1 MLSSF
6 TGMRL
11 TIQEKTGT
19 INATKSGYR
28 LPKVR
33 ERMTLEQRQRKRSTM
48 AQIAM
53 EAGVST
59 TTVSKVLNQL
69 PGVGAQT
76 RARIQQ
82 VIEQRDYVQN
92 HAARHLRKGQSGL
105 LDLVIMRLEG
115 GYDLAIMQGVQDAL
129 EESGH
134 RLVIFAT
141 NENEATERLWLR
153 RLLDR
158 STDGV
163 LLLLPYERIG
173 IANALMAQN
182 IPFIA
187 IGDRNEPTTAFPT
200 IGSTIWLGG
209 YTATEY
215 LISLGHRRIGII
227 TGPLHLTTS
236 RARLAGYREALE
248 RAAIPID
255 PALICEGNYLLGDG
269 VQQTRYLLDQP
280 DPPTAI
286 FAGNDAQAAGVYQV
300 LYERNI
306 RVPDDVSVIGF
317 DAVTYTAQMSP
328 PLTTIHQPLVEI
340 GKMAV
345 NMLLRLIA
353 GQQLE
358 SNHVELSTSLVVRKS
373 CASPRSGPL
382 TRG

>member
-1 MLSSF
+1 
-6 TGMRL
+6 
-11 TIQEKTGT
+11 
-19 INATKSGYR
+19 
-28 LPKVR
+28 
-33 ERMTLEQRQRKRSTM
+33 MTLEQRQSKRSTM

-76 RARIQQ
+76 RARIQR
-82 VIEQRDYVQN
+82 VIEQHDYVQN

-105 LDLVIMRLEG
+105 IDLVIMRLEG
-115 GYDLAIMQGVQDAL
+115 GYDLGIMHGVQEAL

-134 RLVIFAT
+134 RLVVFAT

-153 RLLDR
+153 RLLDQ

-182 IPFIA
+182 IPFVA

-209 YTATEY
+209 YTATEF
-215 LISLGHRRIGII
+215 LISQGHRRIGII

-248 RAAIPID
+248 RAGIPID

-269 VQQTRYLLDQP
+269 VKQTYALLDQP

-286 FAGNDAQAAGVYQV
+286 FAGNDAQAAGVYRV
-300 LYERNI
+300 LYQRNI
-306 RVPDDVSVIGF
+306 RIPDEMSVIGF
-317 DAVTYTAQMSP
+317 DDVMYTAQMSP
-328 PLTTIHQPLVEI
+328 PLTTIHQPLTEM
-340 GKMAV
+340 GKMAA

-353 GQQLE
+353 GQRLD
-358 SNHVELSTSLVVRKS
+358 SNHVELSTSLVVRES
-373 CASPRSGPL
+373 CAAPRNGPL
-382 TRG
+382 PEK

>member
-1 MLSSF
+1 MTLVQKQSK
-6 TGMRL
+6 RL
-11 TIQEKTGT
+11 T
-19 INATKSGYR
+19 
-28 LPKVR
+28 
-33 ERMTLEQRQRKRSTM
+33 MT
-48 AQIAM
+48 QIAK
-53 EAGVST
+53 EIGVST

-69 PGVGAQT
+69 PGVGAET

-82 VIEQRDYVQN
+82 MIEQYDYVQN

-105 LDLVIMRLEG
+105 IELVIMRLEG
-115 GYDLAIMQGVQDAL
+115 GYDLGIMHGVQDAL
-129 EESGH
+129 EKSGH
-134 RLVIFAT
+134 RLIVFAT
-141 NENEATERLWLR
+141 NEDEAIEQLWLKR
-153 RLLDR
+153 MLDQ

-173 IANALMAQN
+173 IANALMSQN
-182 IPFIA
+182 IPFVA

-248 RAAIPID
+248 RAGIAVD

-269 VQQTRYLLDQP
+269 MKQTLALLDLA

-286 FAGNDAQAAGVYQV
+286 FAGNDAQAAGVYQA
-300 LYERNI
+300 LYQRNI
-306 RVPDDVSVIGF
+306 PIPEAMSVIGF
-317 DAVTYTAQMSP
+317 DDIAYTAQMAP
-328 PLTTIHQPLVEI
+328 PLTTIHQPLIEM
-340 GKMAV
+340 GKVAT

-353 GQQLE
+353 GQPLD
-358 SNHVELSTSLVVRKS
+358 SNHVELSTSLVVRQS
-373 CASPRSGPL
+373 CSPPRNADLSAP
-382 TRG
+382 

>member
-1 MLSSF
+1 MPAEQQQSK
-6 TGMRL
+6 RL
-11 TIQEKTGT
+11 TMVE
-19 INATKSGYR
+19 
-28 LPKVR
+28 
-33 ERMTLEQRQRKRSTM
+33 
-48 AQIAM
+48 IAR

-69 PGVGAQT
+69 PGVGPET

-82 VIEQRDYVQN
+82 VIEQYDYVQN

-105 LDLVIMRLEG
+105 IDLVIMRLEG
-115 GYDLAIMQGVQDAL
+115 GYDLGIMHGVQEML

-134 RLVIFAT
+134 RLVVFAT
-141 NENEATERLWLR
+141 QEDERAERRWLR
-153 RLLDR
+153 RMLDQ

-173 IANALMAQN
+173 IANALLEHR
-182 IPFIA
+182 IPFVA

-248 RAAIPID
+248 RAGIPID

-269 VQQTRYLLDQP
+269 IQQTYTLLDRP

-286 FAGNDAQAAGVYQV
+286 FSMNDAQATGVYQA
-300 LYERNI
+300 LYQRNI
-306 RVPDDVSVIGF
+306 RIPDAMSVIGF
-317 DAVTYTAQMSP
+317 DDVMYAAQMSP
-328 PLTTIHQPLVEI
+328 PLTTIRQPLVEI
-340 GKMAV
+340 GKMAAT
-345 NMLLRLIA
+345 MLLRLIA
-353 GQQLE
+353 GQSFE
-358 SNHVELSTSLVVRKS
+358 SNHVELSTSLVLRAS
-373 CASPRSGPL
+373 CAPPRNAPFV
-382 TRG
+382 